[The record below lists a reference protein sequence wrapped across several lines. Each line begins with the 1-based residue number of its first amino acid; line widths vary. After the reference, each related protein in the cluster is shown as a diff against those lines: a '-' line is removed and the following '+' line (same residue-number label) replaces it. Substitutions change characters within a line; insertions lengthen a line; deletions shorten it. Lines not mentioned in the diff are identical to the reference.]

1 MILTLAYSS
10 SFFGISCEMKV
21 CDSVDITQSK
31 EKRTR
36 FGSLY
41 VTSIYLYAITIPYY
55 YIVRYKNIDN
65 ISLVKV
71 IGLNKGRVKLF
82 NIAFELISM
91 KNVVK
96 DSLELRLQK
105 RVCYHEELLPLYTFT
120 AYLRLTLRVW

>member
-1 MILTLAYSS
+1 MLPTSAYSS
-10 SFFGISCEMKV
+10 SFFGISCAMKV
-21 CDSVDITQSK
+21 CDSVVIIQSK

-36 FGSLY
+36 SGSLY
-41 VTSIYLYAITIPYY
+41 VTSIHPYAITIPYY
-55 YIVRYKNIDN
+55 SIVRYKNIDN

-91 KNVVK
+91 KNVVN

-105 RVCYHEELLPLYTFT
+105 RVCYDEELLPLYTH
-120 AYLRLTLRVW
+120 LPLTSA

>member
-1 MILTLAYSS
+1 MILTFAYSS
-10 SFFGISCEMKV
+10 SFFGISCAMKV
-21 CDSVDITQSK
+21 CDSVDIIQSK

-55 YIVRYKNIDN
+55 SIVRYKNIDN

-82 NIAFELISM
+82 NIAFEL
-91 KNVVK
+91 K
-96 DSLELRLQK
+96 DSYIDQK
-105 RVCYHEELLPLYTFT
+105 RVCYDEELLPLYTH
-120 AYLRLTLRVW
+120 LPV